1 MRVFYNHTPQ
11 HGGKRNMKLLRYN
24 LALIILVLVT
34 LPVNA
39 AEDWEALDVGN
50 ISSAIFNTAVVGYPR
65 NPSQNP
71 SGWWPAGT
79 NDSYI
84 YEGDIWI
91 GAKKGG
97 EIGVAEADGR
107 QSEIWPIPIEDPDTG
122 ALVDILSKKPSVTS
136 KGTPTNQAIRF
147 KCSDTNP
154 EANKGLILGLEIEV
168 SGFQWSYAPLYDF
181 FILEYSVKNV
191 GSDTLEDVFMA
202 FRYDVDISSNET
214 GTASYSADDFVA
226 LDQTPDGLNPDDHP
240 NRFLSYGYSNA
251 SAPGYIGLRVLD
263 AYFGDDSQDESA
275 KIPFIAHKRIT
286 IDTDPTTDAEMYAL
300 ISTPGVEPLPAN
312 YDDQRF
318 IQSYGPVESLAP
330 GETFNVIIAVAIG
343 EGLAGLQTSSDWAQK
358 LYDDEYVA
366 PAPPPSPLVAAYP
379 ADGQVSLVWE
389 SAERWV
395 DNGVNKSIEEYIDV
409 TDPEKIFEGYRV
421 YRRDTAYD
429 ENTGNPVEDWELLM
443 EFDKPSATG
452 NYFTVA
458 HVGKQS
464 DATIENMGDEPFFAD
479 FFKSA
484 TYAIKFNSSTS
495 FEVINTTLWEVM
507 AYNPEFPADGD
518 GYVVIKEPDSGEPY
532 PDGMYR
538 SGAQIYFG
546 GLYVKITDGPTGPPV
561 AGDIFRVVS
570 TPSQALGEDAGIKNF
585 YTDTG
590 LTNGIQYTYAVTSYD
605 TGNPKKALP
614 AMESSQIET
623 MVHVVPRAHPAG
635 YREPIVG
642 VEQDGSVAV
651 DVEPMVIVPNQVT
664 GNTYKI
670 VWYGAKQIGPAAYLT
685 GPGHQPPTYEIIDT
699 TTNQTVVEKQT
710 FDWYDANHYE
720 AFEART
726 PMFDGIILKMT
737 GVDVTYDT
745 PDENPILDVKL
756 TAGTV
761 TDYSVNIE
769 SPGAGE
775 NTWPNIFWATYYLP
789 HTFSITFTD
798 DTHVKVVDE
807 DTGEEVKF
815 NDQRADGYAILTGA
829 GWSDEYVPEDTVG
842 FFRIFIRG
850 AYVYIK
856 DPNGEIS
863 AGDVFTVKMGGVA
876 APQDGDEILLVTTG
890 ESLEHDNIEA
900 DLARIRV
907 VPNPYFV
914 TNKAVIAEGTD
925 KIFFMRLPPRCTIRI
940 YTLVGELVREIK
952 HESARPFNPDERL
965 AQGDKGGTAEFD
977 LLNRYNQAL
986 ASGVYIYHV
995 EAQDETN
1002 NVIGN
1007 KIGRFAIIR

>member
-1 MRVFYNHTPQ
+1 
-11 HGGKRNMKLLRYN
+11 MKILQYSLLFMV
-24 LALIILVLVT
+24 LALTT
-34 LPVNA
+34 LSVNA
-39 AEDWEALDVGN
+39 GEDWKALDVGN
-50 ISSAIFNTAVVGYPR
+50 LSSAIFNTAVVGYPR
-65 NPSQNP
+65 NPTANP

-84 YEGDIWI
+84 FEGDIWI
-91 GAKKGG
+91 GAKRNG

-122 ALVDILSKKPSVTS
+122 TFVDILSKKPSVTS

-154 EANKGLILGLEIEV
+154 EANKELILGLEIEV

-181 FILEYSVKNV
+181 FILEYNVKNV
-191 GSDTLEDVFMA
+191 GSDTLEDAFMA
-202 FRYDVDISSNET
+202 FRYDVDVSSNET

-226 LDQTPDGLNPDDHP
+226 LDQTPDSLNPEDHP
-240 NRFLSYGYSNA
+240 NRYLSYGFSNA

-263 AYFGDDSQDESA
+263 AYIGNDSQDESA

-286 IDTDPTTDAEMYAL
+286 IDTDPTTDAEIYAL
-300 ISTPGVEPLPAN
+300 ISTPGIEPLPAN

-318 IQSYGPVESLAP
+318 VQSYGPVESLAP

-366 PAPPPSPLVAAYP
+366 PAPPPSPLVTAYP

-395 DNGVNKSIEEYIDV
+395 DNGVNKSIEEYVDV

-429 ENTGNPVEDWELLM
+429 ENTGNPVEDWQLLM

-464 DATIENMGDEPFFAD
+464 DAIIENMGDEPFFSD

-507 AYNPEFPADGD
+507 AYNPEFPADGG
-518 GYVVIKEPDSGEPY
+518 GYVIVQNPDTGEPY
-532 PDGMYR
+532 PDGTYR
-538 SGAQIYFG
+538 SGEQIYFG
-546 GLYVKITDGPTGPPV
+546 GLYVKITDGPSGPPV

-570 TPSQALGEDAGIKNF
+570 TTSQALGEDAGIKNF
-585 YTDTG
+585 STDTG

-635 YREPIVG
+635 YKEPT
-642 VEQDGSVAV
+642 VEL
-651 DVEPMVIVPNQVT
+651 VPNGEVSVTIEPTVLAPDKVT
-664 GNTYKI
+664 GNPYKI
-670 VWYGAKQIGPAAYLT
+670 VWYGAEQTGPSAFIT
-685 GPGHQPPTYEIIDT
+685 GPGYQPPAYEIIDT
-699 TTNQTVVEKQT
+699 TTNKTVVEKQT
-710 FDWYDANHYE
+710 FDWYDPINGE
-720 AFEART
+720 AVESRT
-726 PMFDGIILKMT
+726 PMFDGIILNLK
-737 GVDVTYDT
+737 GVDVSYDSPT
-745 PDENPILDVKL
+745 ANTIIDVKL
-756 TAGTV
+756 TKGAVPGWTV
-761 TDYSVNIE
+761 DIQPEATGGSTTT
-769 SPGAGE
+769 G
-775 NTWPNIFWATYYLP
+775 PNIFWITYYHP
-789 HTFSITFTD
+789 HTYSITFTD
-798 DTHVKVVDE
+798 DTHIKVVDE
-807 DTGEEVKF
+807 TTGEEIKF

-829 GWSDEYVPEDTVG
+829 GWSDEYKPQETAG
-842 FFRIFIRG
+842 FIRIFLRG
-850 AYVYIK
+850 AYTKSI
-856 DPNGEIS
+856 
-863 AGDVFTVKMGGVA
+863 
-876 APQDGDEILLVTTG
+876 
-890 ESLEHDNIEA
+890 
-900 DLARIRV
+900 
-907 VPNPYFV
+907 
-914 TNKAVIAEGTD
+914 
-925 KIFFMRLPPRCTIRI
+925 
-940 YTLVGELVREIK
+940 
-952 HESARPFNPDERL
+952 
-965 AQGDKGGTAEFD
+965 
-977 LLNRYNQAL
+977 
-986 ASGVYIYHV
+986 
-995 EAQDETN
+995 
-1002 NVIGN
+1002 
-1007 KIGRFAIIR
+1007 